1 MATVNVEI
9 AGRTYTLQAE
19 GAREEDVVRAAAMVD
34 SRMQEIARALP
45 QAGVERIAILALV
58 HMADE
63 LIQTQREIER
73 FDTFIDAQ
81 TRRIEAA
88 VAE

>member
-1 MATVNVEI
+1 MNNVTI
-9 AGRTYTLQAE
+9 HISGRSYQLRSDGST
-19 GAREEDVVRAAAMVD
+19 EDVERAAAMVD
-34 SRMQEIARALP
+34 SRMQEIAKALP
-45 QAGVERIAILALV
+45 QASMEKVAVLTLV

-63 LIQTQREIER
+63 LIQTKNEMER

-81 TRRIEAA
+81 TRRIEAV

>member
-1 MATVNVEI
+1 MSSVTIRI
-9 AGRTYTLQAE
+9 AGRTYQIRTDGSA
-19 GAREEDVVRAAAMVD
+19 EDVERAAVMVD
-34 SRMQEIARALP
+34 SRMEEIARALP
-45 QAGVERIAILALV
+45 QASLEKVAVLALV

-63 LIQTQREIER
+63 LIQTKNEMER

-81 TRRIEAA
+81 TRRIEAV

>member
-1 MATVNVEI
+1 MNNVTIHI
-9 AGRTYTLQAE
+9 AGRTYQLRSDGSA
-19 GAREEDVVRAAAMVD
+19 EDVERAAAMVD
-34 SRMQEIARALP
+34 SRMQEIAKALP
-45 QAGVERIAILALV
+45 QAGMEKVAVLTLV

-63 LIQTQREIER
+63 LIQTKNEMER

-81 TRRIEAA
+81 TRRIEAV